1 MADTLGLSDV
11 SSKDT
16 GRGSQLKTGGGRR
29 KHNMPSKEVCAKKFG
44 SGTKAYRD
52 CVNYKV
58 DPTTGLVARVQR
70 MRRHE
75 GPKPKKKKPKFKGGK
90 PGRNY

>member
-29 KHNMPSKEVCAKKFG
+29 KHNMPSSKACKAGWKKMG
-44 SGTKAYRD
+44 YKSESD
-52 CVNYKV
+52 CKSY
-58 DPTTGLVARVQR
+58 G
-70 MRRHE
+70 
-75 GPKPKKKKPKFKGGK
+75 KKKMGKSKRPMKKG
-90 PGRNY
+90 Y